1 MKCPT
6 CGAKT
11 ESKNRSCSYCGTVIE
26 RPQPAL
32 NLSGITCPGCLLE
45 MAVPIDFSEAKRAKI
60 TCQNCAARV
69 LIDSGKG
76 AQLLGPN
83 DRPYSPAEDPEL
95 QSPRLCSSC
104 RHSQSPLAHNVTLV
118 LLPVFVLG
126 LLFCYGYYSN
136 WLEEVSGRTWIVM
149 SCGVT
154 AFAAI
159 GLLWQNFARS
169 ANDYRCANRQC
180 RIQCGSSECHY
191 INPNCRCKYWDK

>member
-11 ESKNRSCSYCGTVIE
+11 ESKDRSCSYCGSEIK
-26 RPQPAL
+26 PSQSAL
-32 NLSGITCPGCLLE
+32 RTSGIVCPGCLQELVT
-45 MAVPIDFSEAKRAKI
+45 AIDFPEAKRAKI

-69 LIDSGKG
+69 LIDSAKG
-76 AQLLGPN
+76 AQFLGPN

-104 RHSQSPLAHNVTLV
+104 RHSQSPLVHNATII
-118 LLPVFVLG
+118 LLPAFVLG
-126 LLFCYGYYSN
+126 LLFFCGYYLN
-136 WLEEVSGRTWIVM
+136 WLEGFYGRTWIVW
-149 SCGVT
+149 SFGIT

-169 ANDYRCANRQC
+169 GNDYRCANRQC
-180 RIQCGSSECHY
+180 RIQCGSSDCY
-191 INPNCRCKYWDK
+191 DINPNCRCKYWDK